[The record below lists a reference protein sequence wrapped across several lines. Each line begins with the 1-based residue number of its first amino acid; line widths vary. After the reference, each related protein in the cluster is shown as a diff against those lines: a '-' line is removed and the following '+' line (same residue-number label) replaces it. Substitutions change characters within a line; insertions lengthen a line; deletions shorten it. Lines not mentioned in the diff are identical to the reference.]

1 MITFTRSSILLFLGI
16 TLITLSHM
24 RWGIGLLAWLAPVP
38 FLLFLY
44 QTKDTKS
51 RLLIIGAI
59 CLAWSLATIKI
70 VTDPLPLFFAL
81 GYGIPLGLIF
91 SAGFLIWDKLRH
103 RVPNALNAI
112 VFAAVMISI
121 EWIQHRFTPLARGAR
136 QLIPNLKT

>member
-1 MITFTRSSILLFLGI
+1 M
-16 TLITLSHM
+16 
-24 RWGIGLLAWLAPVP
+24 VP
-38 FLLFLY
+38 GN
-44 QTKDTKS
+44 D
-51 RLLIIGAI
+51 
-59 CLAWSLATIKI
+59 KI